1 VTVFNRD
8 TLGNGVRLLTA
19 AMPNAQSVAC
29 FLGWAAGSR
38 YESHETSG
46 YAHFVEH
53 MLFTGTE
60 RRPSMTAL
68 STEVDSLGAIF
79 NAATR
84 KESTVYYVRCTAEH
98 LERALD
104 ILVDMARNSTFDPA
118 EIEREKGVITEEMNM
133 IYQSP
138 KEYVDEHFE
147 ALVYG
152 DRPLGRPVIGRREA
166 VAAAERDAL
175 VTFARQ
181 WYTAPRLVVAIA
193 GGIEGD
199 ARPLVEELLGDLPGG
214 AGTFQ
219 PATLDGP
226 GERVTV
232 ETKDSEQA
240 ELALGVPTFPL
251 DHPDRYVLAIVR
263 ALLGGGMSSRLYRE
277 LVSGRGI
284 AYTITAVIQAYADA
298 GSLWAQGGVTAEKA
312 DEAVDVVVREVRRL
326 AEEPV
331 PADELQKARNYAKG
345 RFVFQ
350 TETPQGLL
358 QYALRRELVEGMSPE
373 PAEVLAGL
381 DAVTAEDVLRVAGQL
396 LGPDALRLA
405 VIGPFDDPVRFER
418 LLVG

>member
-1 VTVFNRD
+1 MTVFRRD

-38 YESHETSG
+38 YESRETSG

-68 STEVDSLGAIF
+68 AAEVDSLGAIF

-118 EIEREKGVITEEMNM
+118 EVEREKGVITEEMNM
-133 IYQSP
+133 VYQAP
-138 KEYVDEHFE
+138 KEYVDENFE

-152 DRPLGRPVIGRREA
+152 DRPLGRPVIGLRET

-193 GGIEGD
+193 GGIAAD
-199 ARPLVEELLGDLPGG
+199 ARPLVEELLGDLPSGEG
-214 AGTFQ
+214 AFE
-219 PATLDGP
+219 PARLDGQ
-226 GERVTV
+226 ERVTV
-232 ETKDSEQA
+232 ETKESEQA

-277 LVSGRGI
+277 LVSGRGV
-284 AYTITAVIQAYADA
+284 AYTITTVIQGYADA

-312 DEAVDVVVREVRRL
+312 EEAVEVVVRELRRL

-373 PAEVLAGL
+373 PADVLAGL
-381 DAVTAEDVLRVAGQL
+381 DAVTAEDVLRVAGEL

-405 VIGPFDDPVRFER
+405 VIGPFEDPARFER
-418 LLVG
+418 LLG